1 MIKQYKKVASL
12 IISICLLLPTGE
24 ALGES
29 SSQQVVTDI
38 YATPVVPNKIF
49 QDVGNHWAATAI
61 YNMTQMGIINGY
73 DDNTFKPGNKITR
86 EEFAALLTNTFS
98 LEREEVTSKKTSSF
112 QDVEVDRWSFL
123 LIEAAR
129 ELFPTST
136 KESSGNK
143 SLYFYPAQLV
153 TREEFIS
160 AIVKALGYSGQ
171 NPRYSGTLRLTFG
184 DAEQIDEEYKNDVAV
199 AIDLKLVQ
207 GQADG
212 TFAPKDTISRAE
224 VASILYRAIQ
234 LSSAQEAELAG
245 VVTVNVPVKTI
256 NGNIE
261 ISGSVP
267 TGTEVM
273 VNGYRLEVK
282 DRIFSGRLHMYQEG
296 AYSIIIAMKMPDT
309 RVRFIRKQI
318 SYMKA
323 SPKISLYRLA
333 DTATGKNSVTLRGI
347 VSYEGASEYPFL
359 FINGEKTEVY
369 SNGEFSVDK
378 SLEEGVNTFIL
389 KAVGNDGQ
397 FTELMKEILFVAP
410 APVVT
415 LGQIPS
421 TTKSNMLTI
430 TGTVKDIN
438 DKNLEE
444 TELYIQ
450 GEPVKFGVLGAFSY
464 TVNLNK
470 GDNIIHII
478 AQNKYSKAATIVK
491 TITLESTD

>member
-12 IISICLLLPTGE
+12 IISICILLPTGV

-29 SSQQVVTDI
+29 SSQQVTDI
-38 YATPVVPNKIF
+38 NATPVVPNKIF

-98 LEREEVTSKKTSSF
+98 LEREEITSRESTSF
-112 QDVEVDRWSFL
+112 QDVQVDRWSFL
-123 LIEAAR
+123 FIEAAR
-129 ELFPTST
+129 EIFPKLTN
-136 KESSGNK
+136 EPSGDK
-143 SLYFYPAQLV
+143 SLYFKPAQLV

-184 DAEQIDEEYKNDVAV
+184 DAEQIDDEYMNDVAV

-207 GQADG
+207 GQVDG

-234 LSSAQEAELAG
+234 LSTAQEAELAG
-245 VVTVNVPVKTI
+245 SVTVNVPDKTTK
-256 NGNIE
+256 GNIE

-267 TGTEVM
+267 TGTEVT

-282 DRIFSGRLHMYQEG
+282 DKIFSGRLHMFQEG
-296 AYSIIIAMKMPDT
+296 SYSITIALKMPYT
-309 RVRFIRKQI
+309 RVHFIRKQI
-318 SYMKA
+318 SYIKA
-323 SPKISLYRLA
+323 SPKISLHRLV

-347 VSYEGASEYPFL
+347 VSYEEASEYPSL

-378 SLEEGVNTFIL
+378 SLEEGANSFIL
-389 KAVGNDGQ
+389 KAVGKDGQ
-397 FTELMKEILFVAP
+397 YTELLKEILYVAP
-410 APVVT
+410 APVIT

-421 TTKSNMLTI
+421 TTKSNVLTI

-450 GEPVKFGVLGAFSY
+450 GAPVEFGVLGSFSY
-464 TVNLNK
+464 TINLNK

-478 AQNKYSKAATIVK
+478 AQNKFSKAATIVK
-491 TITLESTD
+491 AITLESSD